1 MMLSSPKKMSNSMT
15 AASMASQGT
24 EPFGRNRL
32 WVAVVLAGTIA
43 LGLLSRRYPLP
54 GILAEYTGDALY
66 ASAAFVGLALLFAGA
81 RSRSLAIGAFVLS
94 AFVEF
99 SQLLSWPWIQDLRS
113 NAFGRMVLGSGFKWP
128 DMVAYSLGAMA
139 AAAVDLA
146 LRKRR
151 VRMT

>member
-1 MMLSSPKKMSNSMT
+1 MPMT
-15 AASMASQGT
+15 SEGGERLA
-24 EPFGRNRL
+24 RKRL
-32 WVAVVLAGTIA
+32 WVAVALAGTIA

-66 ASAAFVGLALLFAGA
+66 ASAAFAGLSLLFAGA
-81 RSRSLAIGAFVLS
+81 TTRSLAITAFVLS
-94 AFVEF
+94 ASIEF
-99 SQLLSWPWIQDLRS
+99 GQLLSWPWLDDLRPIL
-113 NAFGRMVLGSGFKWP
+113 FGRLVLGSGFKWP

>member
-1 MMLSSPKKMSNSMT
+1 MT
-15 AASMASQGT
+15 MAMTSEGA
-24 EPFGRNRL
+24 ERLARKRL
-32 WVAVVLAGTIA
+32 WVAVALAGTIA

-66 ASAAFVGLALLFAGA
+66 ASAAFAGLSLLFAGA
-81 RSRSLAIGAFVLS
+81 RTRSLAITAFVLS
-94 AFVEF
+94 ASVEF
-99 SQLLSWPWIQDLRS
+99 SQLLNWSFLNDLRS
-113 NAFGRMVLGSGFKWP
+113 TLFGRLVLGSGFKWA